1 MKPMTFEKVWE
12 TYKVR
17 NKAKKTRMATAASV
31 LVLSMAIAFTP
42 AAQAAIQ
49 SWFEVTFIKNA
60 KNASYGYTLP
70 NSAGDASMSA
80 STKSE
85 AEKLAGRKLAFPNEF
100 LTMEDGALN
109 KEYIVEK
116 KRGDFIGYSYSLRT
130 NERMIQ
136 VNASFKQHTKPQ
148 MWAETTKDAMVKERD
163 VDGSKVHIL
172 SISEFD
178 GAAAYYEK
186 DDWVIVISAIAS
198 GVNEH
203 EAAPF
208 SEEEMVNYI
217 KSIEFR

>member
-1 MKPMTFEKVWE
+1 MKPITFEKVWE

-31 LVLSMAIAFTP
+31 LVLSMVIGLTP

-49 SWFEVTFIKNA
+49 SWFDVTFIKNA
-60 KNASYGYTLP
+60 KDASYGYTLP
-70 NSAGDASMSA
+70 NSVGDAMISS

-85 AEKLAGRKLAFPNEF
+85 AEKLAGMKLAFPNDF
-100 LTMEDGALN
+100 LKMEDGALS
-109 KEYIVEK
+109 KEYTVAK
-116 KRGDFIGYSYSLRT
+116 KQGEFIGYSYSLRT
-130 NERMIQ
+130 KDRMIQ
-136 VNASFKQHTKPQ
+136 VNASFKQHTMPQ
-148 MWAETTKDAMVKERD
+148 MWAETTKDAMVIERD
-163 VDGSKVHIL
+163 IDQSKLHIL

-186 DDWVIVISAIAS
+186 EDWVIVISAIAS

-208 SEEEMVNYI
+208 SEEEMVNYF